1 MKKLKLFSIL
11 FFGYAILTIIMT
23 YPVVFRFSSHF
34 MCDGG
39 DGFQNVWNMWWM
51 KKSLMAGTHPY
62 YTNLLH
68 YPDGITLL
76 FQTLNPFNGLISI
89 PFQFFFKMEEVY
101 NLVVLFSF
109 VMSGISMYY
118 LADYLLDRK
127 LPAFVAGI
135 VFTFCPFHFAHGLG
149 HLQLIAMEWIPLY
162 GLYLLK
168 TYREDSKLNII
179 LTALFLVLNSL
190 CSWYY
195 MIYCFVFTAIF
206 VIFYTAKCGRGI
218 IDNGFLKRLGMVIL
232 IFYVVMSPILMPML
246 YIKMTQNFTGE
257 HNPEIWSADLESFF
271 VPSGISTWGRRW
283 FGGIWKDW
291 TGNTA
296 ENSNYLG
303 YIVLILSIYAVVKD
317 RRCRFWAVAGLIF
330 FVMALGPYPHIGGKQ
345 FSIPLPYLLFHRY
358 IPFISFTGVPE
369 RFDIM
374 LKLCMSVLV
383 GYGITNL
390 NEIILSAF
398 RNRTRSRS
406 IKTIRRGT
414 ATVKIVFNGILAVLI
429 GLEYLAV
436 PYVTTKIEVPSFY
449 RQMATDPKNYGVID
463 IPSRPVTLYMA
474 TIHQKSLVGGYVS
487 RPSLKAL
494 SFLDQ
499 TPIISTLMRGKPAP
513 PSKLSQTLATSV
525 FADFN
530 IRYIITHNDQHLQ
543 FLEDILQLP
552 VVRRA
557 DGITVY
563 DCH

>member
-62 YTNLLH
+62 YTNFLH

-118 LADYLLDRK
+118 LVDYLLDRK

-179 LTALFLVLNSL
+179 LTSLFLVLNSL

-303 YIVLILSIYAVVKD
+303 YIVLILS
-317 RRCRFWAVAGLIF
+317 L
-330 FVMALGPYPHIGGKQ
+330 
-345 FSIPLPYLLFHRY
+345 
-358 IPFISFTGVPE
+358 
-369 RFDIM
+369 
-374 LKLCMSVLV
+374 
-383 GYGITNL
+383 
-390 NEIILSAF
+390 
-398 RNRTRSRS
+398 
-406 IKTIRRGT
+406 
-414 ATVKIVFNGILAVLI
+414 
-429 GLEYLAV
+429 
-436 PYVTTKIEVPSFY
+436 
-449 RQMATDPKNYGVID
+449 
-463 IPSRPVTLYMA
+463 
-474 TIHQKSLVGGYVS
+474 
-487 RPSLKAL
+487 
-494 SFLDQ
+494 
-499 TPIISTLMRGKPAP
+499 
-513 PSKLSQTLATSV
+513 
-525 FADFN
+525 
-530 IRYIITHNDQHLQ
+530 
-543 FLEDILQLP
+543 
-552 VVRRA
+552 
-557 DGITVY
+557 
-563 DCH
+563 